1 MKWLFTSSSA
11 SWVTGSDTDS
21 VASKARSE
29 LTSRPVFYSILN
41 SLGLR
46 SHTVHKLQTNKQTNS
61 NLRYG
66 EKIEKHLK
74 NCKGKKILYGLMEIL
89 AP

>member
-46 SHTVHKLQTNKQTNS
+46 SHTVHKLQTNKQIQIFDMV
-61 NLRYG
+61 
-66 EKIEKHLK
+66 KKLK
-74 NCKGKKILYGLMEIL
+74 NTWKIVKEKKYCMDWWKF
-89 AP
+89 